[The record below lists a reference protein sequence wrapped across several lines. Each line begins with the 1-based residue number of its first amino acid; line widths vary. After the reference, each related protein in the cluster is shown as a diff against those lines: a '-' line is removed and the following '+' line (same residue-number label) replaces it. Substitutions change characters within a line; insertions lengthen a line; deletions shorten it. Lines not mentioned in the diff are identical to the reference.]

1 MASWSWLCRLEIS
14 PHDELHMIRLI
25 EKAYASD
32 QTELHGIVLDV
43 NMVNKS
49 WKAMRADVIK
59 RGMR

>member
-1 MASWSWLCRLEIS
+1 LSIRDI

-49 WKAMRADVIK
+49 WKAVRADVIK